1 MALITITSLVV
12 PSQADNGGGCN
23 SFVSMAEVI
32 PYVGQRSLQMPA
44 IYACLQM
51 NDEGQSVTNAILMG
65 MRAIQ
70 ALAPGGWEGVPTNQ
84 LQPLAFPRT
93 GVFKR
98 WVGSAPAN
106 FYPYSFGMGLMYDPY
121 EMPPPLQE
129 AVIWEA
135 EEWQRYY
142 MDPGA
147 ISVDQDRKKGIDTL
161 TVGGSTAKYGPKQP
175 RYAGVLRS
183 EFARELLRGLR
194 KRMPTAFRY

>member
-1 MALITITSLVV
+1 MALITNTTLIV
-12 PSQADNGGGCN
+12 PSQSNNGPNCN
-23 SFVSMAEVI
+23 TYVTMDEVK
-32 PYVGQRSLQMPA
+32 PYVTQYSLQMPSLFA
-44 IYACLQM
+44 LLSEN
-51 NDEGQSVTNAILMG
+51 NDQGVINAVLMG

-98 WVGSAPAN
+98 WMGSAPAN

-142 MDPGA
+142 MDAGA

-161 TVGGSTAKYGPKQP
+161 SIGGSSVKYKDKPLRFLGM
-175 RYAGVLRS
+175 LRS
-183 EFARELLRGLR
+183 ELAREFLRGLR
-194 KRMPTAFRY
+194 KRMPTAVRY